1 MRCEKTGLNKLAYET
16 DRQTDRGRDKRK
28 AEAVEEFVRVAHS
41 HPERMQYQRF
51 IEKRK
56 KIGWT

>member
-41 HPERMQYQRF
+41 HPERM
-51 IEKRK
+51 
-56 KIGWT
+56 

>member
-1 MRCEKTGLNKLAYET
+1 MRCEKTGLNKLAYETDRQT

-41 HPERMQYQRF
+41 HPERM
-51 IEKRK
+51 
-56 KIGWT
+56 